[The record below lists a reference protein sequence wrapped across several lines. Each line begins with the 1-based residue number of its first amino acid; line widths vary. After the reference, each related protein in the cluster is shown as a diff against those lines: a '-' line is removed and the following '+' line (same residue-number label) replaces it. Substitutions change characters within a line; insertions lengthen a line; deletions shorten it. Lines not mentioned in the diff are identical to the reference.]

1 VRRGLWF
8 AAGAGTA
15 VYTMA
20 RARRV
25 KEAFTRDGLSDRW
38 HALTLGA
45 RLLRDEVA
53 QGRAEAETELRE
65 RFGLVPH
72 GVPELVAAGGFETL
86 AERAPQPPGRL
97 GERAPQPPGTLAERA
112 PRPSA
117 AARHRGTEEGED

>member
-1 VRRGLWF
+1 MRRGLWF

-86 AERAPQPPGRL
+86 AERAPQPPG
-97 GERAPQPPGTLAERA
+97 TLAERA